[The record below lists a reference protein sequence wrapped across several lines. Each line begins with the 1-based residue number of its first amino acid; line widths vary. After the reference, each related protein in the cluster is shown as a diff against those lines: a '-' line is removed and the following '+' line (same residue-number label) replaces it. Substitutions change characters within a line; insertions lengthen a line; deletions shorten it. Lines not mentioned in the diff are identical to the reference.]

1 MKTKY
6 LKKALLLM
14 VTLLLLVN
22 LFVGVVY
29 ADDSEETVEIPISD
43 WEKIKEI
50 LERIGNA
57 GSEEEVTDILEE
69 TFFSRVLEWADENA
83 PWISS
88 LISIVLY
95 VVVILLYRKSGKY
108 SLGLLNNNKSVVKAT
123 NENTASNLKMAEN
136 NEVILQNSNATAQQ
150 ASVAQIYAE
159 ATLQAVEMLID
170 KSNLDTAAKNRV
182 TRIVNDA
189 QEKAKGIE

>member
-6 LKKALLLM
+6 LKKTLLLM

-123 NENTASNLKMAEN
+123 NENTVSNLKMAEN
-136 NEVILQNSNATAQQ
+136 NEVILQNSNATAKQ